1 MSTHPWEAKAP
12 PAWGD
17 TQEML
22 PWGAARA
29 TGSGHSGSKRALM
42 FSSMNLAQGIKV
54 TLMALS
60 ASVMKRW
67 ADRAGGPGMDR
78 MSSSGGQRTNVF
90 QEKWGSSTSFASL
103 SPLGAG
109 I

>member
-1 MSTHPWEAKAP
+1 M
-12 PAWGD
+12 
-17 TQEML
+17 
-22 PWGAARA
+22 
-29 TGSGHSGSKRALM
+29 
-42 FSSMNLAQGIKV
+42 